1 MKPARLTGVMD
12 AVQPLRR
19 PLAKA
24 ASEGGER
31 LVYLLDIPSIKV
43 PIPTRSI
50 SEWDISAPHLRSG
63 FVNKQA
69 ARVVP
74 SCEAQAGYAMRP
86 AMKCKHFWE
95 TKVPT

>member
-1 MKPARLTGVMD
+1 MD
-12 AVQPLRR
+12 AVQPLPR

-24 ASEGGER
+24 ASGLFH
-31 LVYLLDIPSIKV
+31 LVDIQSINV
-43 PIPTRSI
+43 PIPTRST
-50 SEWDISAPHLRSG
+50 SEWDMSAPHSRSG
-63 FVNKQA
+63 FVNEQA